1 MANPRPPSF
10 EDLEPE
16 GESVLDPRNPADGR
30 EFEYQDFEYD
40 ELDGF
45 AMGRLGDYE
54 FEEGDEASYEVS
66 PEASYEVAGFEA
78 LIDAESLD
86 DAEFLE
92 EERHARPQANLA
104 HQAAHAALKWGG
116 RAKSRSLLRDN
127 GRDPRSRVETA
138 CSASIREAQE
148 LMDALASAAAA
159 AHNQSE
165 AVGLVAAMVPVA
177 LGLEPKAYRAL
188 WPSIPALVQGSM
200 GVARLLHR
208 RPATRSGIEVMPN
221 ILRETTAQLARRAL
235 QGQSVPPHMAAR
247 VLAGVTQAALSRRHD
262 RGAKRRRPKRHR
274 SQPYDYY

>member
-1 MANPRPPSF
+1 
-10 EDLEPE
+10 
-16 GESVLDPRNPADGR
+16 
-30 EFEYQDFEYD
+30 
-40 ELDGF
+40 
-45 AMGRLGDYE
+45 
-54 FEEGDEASYEVS
+54 
-66 PEASYEVAGFEA
+66 
-78 LIDAESLD
+78 
-86 DAEFLE
+86 
-92 EERHARPQANLA
+92 
-104 HQAAHAALKWGG
+104 
-116 RAKSRSLLRDN
+116 
-127 GRDPRSRVETA
+127 
-138 CSASIREAQE
+138 
-148 LMDALASAAAA
+148 MDALASAAAA
-159 AHNQSE
+159 AHNQIE
-165 AVGLVAAMVPVA
+165 AMGLVAAMVPVA